1 MSQKPRKEKT
11 GKQTGEEQIQRR
23 SEKEGIGRFTRE
35 MVSAL
40 LMALVAIIYVIQAFK
55 IPTGSMERSL
65 LIGDFLLGLKFVY
78 GAPVAP
84 LTYWKFPGITAPEPG
99 DVIIFEYPG
108 VNNKDYIKRCVAG
121 PGQTVEVKKTRLL
134 VNGKEMVP
142 PPKSQYGRKGR
153 LGPGLTHFEPLRIPR
168 AGDTLRPSRLPLRE
182 YMFARNLM
190 VQENPRLRIAKF
202 FESLPL
208 IGQPPE
214 LHVDKERVEMLFDLL
229 IDSSSANGTM
239 VTIQEQQQLPIRV
252 RTQKQFYAKKK
263 RIAGMISELYD
274 RSSHVSVQNAMP
286 MPSGL
291 GVLVEYRGPFKEFP
305 FHVIDNWTRL
315 RSVLNQVEDQLSAGE
330 DTTGVEIRR
339 SIRLD
344 GETVEEYVVKNDN
357 YFMMGDNRDNS
368 ADSRYWGYLNRNY
381 VKAKAFILYFSL
393 RPQTPLALLPM
404 KIRWGRIGKLIRK
417 WDGQGE

>member
-11 GKQTGEEQIQRR
+11 GEQTGAKQVQRR

-78 GAPVAP
+78 GAPVLP
-84 LTYWKFPGITAPEPG
+84 LSYWKFPGIGEPKPG
-99 DVIIFEYPG
+99 DVVIFEYPG

-121 PGQTVEVKKTRLL
+121 PGETVEIKKTRLL
-134 VNGKEMVP
+134 VNGKELVP
-142 PPKSQYGRKGR
+142 PPKSQYTRNGR
-153 LGPGLTHFEPLRIPR
+153 LGPGLSRFEPLRIPE
-168 AGDTLRPSRLPLRE
+168 AGDTLEPSRLPLRE
-182 YMFARNLM
+182 YVFARNLM
-190 VQENPRLRIAKF
+190 VQENPRLRFVKF

-214 LHVDKERVEMLFDLL
+214 LHTDKERAQMAFQLQVNGRP
-229 IDSSSANGTM
+229 ANGAV
-239 VTIQEQQQLPIRV
+239 VTIQEQQQLPLQV
-252 RTQKQFYAKKK
+252 RTQKQFYAKQE
-263 RIAGMISELYD
+263 RIVGMASALYD
-274 RSSHVSVQNAMP
+274 RSPHISVQNALP
-286 MPSGL
+286 TRNGL
-291 GVLVEYRGPFKEFP
+291 GVLVEYRGPFEEFP

-315 RSVLNQVEDQLSAGE
+315 RNVLTQVEDQLADGNDSIE
-330 DTTGVEIRR
+330 VEIVRT
-339 SIRLD
+339 IQLD
-344 GETVEEYVVKNDN
+344 EETVEKYVVKNDN

-368 ADSRYWGYLNRNY
+368 ADSRYWGYLNGNY

-393 RPQTPLALLPM
+393 KPEMPLALLPI

-417 WDGQGE
+417 WDGRGE